1 MRLIL
6 LVITLLL
13 FSGCE
18 YTVIADSTPPAMYS
32 YEVCYEEPPYYE
44 SADSCIEYLSGYCC
58 EWYVYSTNW
67 EICYEEWCSWD
78 DMCGWEYT
86 ADNCYS
92 L

>member
-6 LVITLLL
+6 LVVTLLL

-18 YTVIADSTPPAMYS
+18 YTVITDSTPSDMYS
-32 YEVCYEEPPYYE
+32 YEVCYEESPYYE
-44 SADSCIEYLSGYCC
+44 NPDSCTEYLSGYCC
-58 EWYVYSTNW
+58 EWYVDSTNW

-86 ADNCYS
+86 AVNCYS

>member
-1 MRLIL
+1 MKLIML
-6 LVITLLL
+6 AVIL
-13 FSGCE
+13 FISPACE
-18 YTVIADSTPPAMYS
+18 LTVAADNPTIAYS

-44 SADSCIEYLSGYCC
+44 QADSCTEYYGGYCC
-58 EWYVYSTNW
+58 EWYVYSSNW

>member
-1 MRLIL
+1 MRSIL
-6 LVITLLL
+6 LCVVLLISPACEITVDA
-13 FSGCE
+13 E
-18 YTVIADSTPPAMYS
+18 PAPADIYS

-44 SADSCIEYLSGYCC
+44 SPDSCIEYYGGYCC

-86 ADNCYS
+86 SDNCYS